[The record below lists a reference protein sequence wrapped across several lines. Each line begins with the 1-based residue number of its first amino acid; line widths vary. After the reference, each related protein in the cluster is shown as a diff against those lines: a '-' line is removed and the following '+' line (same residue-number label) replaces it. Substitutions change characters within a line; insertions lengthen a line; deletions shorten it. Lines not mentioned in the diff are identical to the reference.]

1 MSVARRERGVGA
13 AVFAAH
19 DEQEP
24 RMSDPK
30 PAASEDLDQRID
42 RIEDQAEDMERPD
55 REIPLSDDQD
65 EEGVGPVTGLVP

>member
-1 MSVARRERGVGA
+1 
-13 AVFAAH
+13 
-19 DEQEP
+19 
-24 RMSDPK
+24 MSDPK
-30 PAASEDLDQRID
+30 PAASEDLDQRLD